1 MRRIVLVR
9 IALVMAIVLS
19 TALFAVTRSTALYA
33 QEAEPEQV
41 IPARVALVHA
51 APFAAGSATV
61 SVFLDNLLVDDS
73 FAFGDVI
80 SYLNVPPGTYRVRIF
95 VGSFSSVPTGVTPAL
110 DVPGVT
116 LEANTDYTVAAIGGS
131 NGFPLELLLLVDRI
145 PTTPPPGSAEGQVR
159 VVHAAPFARGLPAT
173 AVDVVPDAGGA
184 PIATN
189 VRFRDSTPF
198 LTLPSGTPI
207 DVEVRFAGT
216 NVVLIDPNAFTLA
229 PGQRLSVFAIGDGT
243 NQPVRALVVP
253 AEAESAR
260 VRLAHAAPFATGT
273 ATATVTLND
282 QVVTNA
288 LNFGQATPYSN
299 VPAGVYQARIYAGT
313 SATGTPVF
321 QGVVL
326 FLPKT
331 NYTAVAIGRNT
342 ATYPID
348 VLLLTDDPTRPPL
361 GQARLRIVHAAP
373 FAPTVDGNQVH
384 IVSTTGGPPL
394 VTGLDYAEVAG
405 YLTVPA
411 ATPFNLRL
419 VSALAPGTTILD
431 LPPLIFADGQ
441 VITAIAVGDATNQQ
455 PNLLP
460 LEDLTLTRIFL
471 PFAVR

>member
-1 MRRIVLVR
+1 MYRNVSIR
-9 IALVMAIVLS
+9 IALVLAIMLS
-19 TALFAVTRSTALYA
+19 TALFAVARSPALLA

-41 IPARVALVHA
+41 IPARLALVHA

-61 SVFLDNLLVDDS
+61 SVFLDDLLVDDT
-73 FAFGDVI
+73 FAFGDVLQ
-80 SYLNVPPGTYRVRIF
+80 YLAVPPGTYRVRIF
-95 VGSFSSVPTGVTPAL
+95 VGSYSTLPAGVTPAL

-116 LEANTDYTVAAIGGS
+116 LNANTDYTVAAIGGS
-131 NGFPLELLLLVDRI
+131 NGFPLELLTLVDRT
-145 PTTPPPGSAEGQVR
+145 PTTPPPPSAEGQVR
-159 VVHAAPFARGLPAT
+159 VVHAAPFASGLPAT
-173 AVDVVPDAGGA
+173 AVDIVPDAGGS

-189 VRFRDSTPF
+189 VRYRDSTDF

-207 DVEVRFAGT
+207 DVEVRLAGAA
-216 NVVLIDPNAFTLA
+216 VVLIDPDAFTLTA
-229 PGQRLSVFAIGDGT
+229 GQRLSVFAIGDGT
-243 NQPVRALVVP
+243 KQRVRALVVP
-253 AEAESAR
+253 AASESAR
-260 VRLAHAAPFATGT
+260 VRLVHAAPFASGP
-273 ATATVTLND
+273 ATATVTLD
-282 QVVTNA
+282 DVVVTNA
-288 LNFGQATPYSN
+288 LNFKQVLPYASI
-299 VPAGVYQARIYAGT
+299 PAGLHRVRIYAGT

-321 QGVVL
+321 DRLVL

-348 VLLLTDDPTRPPL
+348 VLLLTDDPTRPAQ

-373 FAPTVDGNQVH
+373 FAPTVEGNQVH

-419 VSALAPGTTILD
+419 VSALAPGTTILN
-431 LPPLIFADGQ
+431 LPPLAFADGQ
-441 VITAIAVGDATNQQ
+441 VITAIAVGDAVNQE
-455 PNLLP
+455 PDLVP
-460 LEDLTLTRIFL
+460 LEDLILTRVFV

>member
-19 TALFAVTRSTALYA
+19 TALFAVTRSTALFA

-116 LEANTDYTVAAIGGS
+116 LDANTDYTVAAIGGS
-131 NGFPLELLLLVDRI
+131 NGFPLELLLLVDRT
-145 PTTPPPGSAEGQVR
+145 PTTTPPGSAEGQVR

-173 AVDVVPDAGGA
+173 AVDVVPDAGGS

-189 VRFRDSTPF
+189 VRYRDSTPF
-198 LTLPSGTPI
+198 LTQPSGTPI
-207 DVEVRFAGT
+207 
-216 NVVLIDPNAFTLA
+216 VVLIDPNAFTLA

-253 AEAESAR
+253 AEASSAR

-273 ATATVTLND
+273 ATATVTLNNT
-282 QVVTNA
+282 VVTNA

-321 QGVVL
+321 DRVVV
-326 FLPKT
+326 FLPNT

-342 ATYPID
+342 TTYPID
-348 VLLLTDDPTRPPL
+348 VLLLTDDPTRPPP

>member
-9 IALVMAIVLS
+9 IALVMAVVVS
-19 TALFAVTRSTALYA
+19 TALFAVTRSTALFA

-41 IPARVALVHA
+41 VPARVALVHA

-61 SVFLDNLLVDDS
+61 SVFLDDLLIDDS

-80 SYLNVPPGTYRVRIF
+80 GYLNVPPGTYRVRIF
-95 VGSFSSVPTGVTPAL
+95 VGSFLSVPTGVTPAL

-116 LEANTDYTVAAIGGS
+116 VAANTDYTVAAIGGA
-131 NGFPLELLLLVDRI
+131 NDFPLELLPLVDRT

-184 PIATN
+184 PIASN

-253 AEAESAR
+253 AEAASAR

-282 QVVTNA
+282 AVVTNA

-299 VPAGVYQARIYAGT
+299 VPAGVYRARIYAGT

-321 QGVVL
+321 DRVVV
-326 FLPKT
+326 FLPNT

-373 FAPTVDGNQVH
+373 FAPTVAGNQVH

-419 VSALAPGTTILD
+419 VSALAPATTILD

-441 VITAIAVGDATNQQ
+441 VITAIAVGDAVNQQ
-455 PNLLP
+455 PGLLP
-460 LEDLTLTRIFL
+460 LEDLTLTRLFL